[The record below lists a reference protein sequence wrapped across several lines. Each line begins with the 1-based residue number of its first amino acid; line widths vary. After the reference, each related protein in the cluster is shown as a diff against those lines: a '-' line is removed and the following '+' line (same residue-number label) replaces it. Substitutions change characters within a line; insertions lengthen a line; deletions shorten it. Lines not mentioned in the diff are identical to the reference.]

1 MLEIM
6 TTELCFGMVDFLSTL
21 IATGAAS
28 SRNKINLFG
37 VESNIDIDTKLDREN
52 KHFHMTINLDIL
64 IP

>member
-1 MLEIM
+1 MLEVM
-6 TTELCFGMVDFLSTL
+6 TTELCFGVVDFLSTL

-37 VESNIDIDTKLDREN
+37 AISTVNIDTKLDREN
-52 KHFHMTINLDIL
+52 KHFHMTIDLDIL